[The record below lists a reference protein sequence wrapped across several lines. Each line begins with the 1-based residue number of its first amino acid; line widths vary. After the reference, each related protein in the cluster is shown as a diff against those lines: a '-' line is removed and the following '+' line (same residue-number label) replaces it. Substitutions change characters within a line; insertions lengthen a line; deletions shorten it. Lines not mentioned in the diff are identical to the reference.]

1 MLVIVP
7 LGFLVNTDDIGHHY
21 GQHNAQ
27 NGELLA
33 YVYMHVKLRYLAKL
47 YNVYLITDAGCDIKH
62 TLCGLSLLLSFL
74 SFWLVLFEISS
85 VHYYSFR

>member
-7 LGFLVNTDDIGHHY
+7 LGFLVNNDNTGHHY
-21 GQHNAQ
+21 GQHNAI
-27 NGELLA
+27 NGDLLA
-33 YVYMHVKLRYLAKL
+33 YVYMKLYYLAKL
-47 YNVYLITDAGCDIKH
+47 YNVYLITDAGCDMTL

-74 SFWLVLFEISS
+74 SFWLVLFQISS